1 MGNLV
6 WIMDPAEILA
16 IMLLLLGIVRELLE
30 IWKLKRKQ

>member
-16 IMLLLLGIVRELLE
+16 IMLLLGIVRELLE

>member
-16 IMLLLLGIVRELLE
+16 IMLLLLEIVKDLIE
-30 IWKLKRKQ
+30 IHKLRKRQ

>member
-1 MGNLV
+1 MENLV

-16 IMLLLLGIVRELLE
+16 VMLLLLGIVRELLE